1 MTRGWRRGVESSLLV
16 DLSSIEALDT
26 FLEASAERPVLIY
39 KHSLTCGSS
48 AAAFEELQDLLAEPS
63 FGVAVGMVKVQL
75 ARAVSNEIARRFG
88 VRHESP
94 QILLIKGGRV
104 AWSASHFNVTTES
117 ISGALGWLQA
127 EGGNNGSSKP

>member
-1 MTRGWRRGVESSLLV
+1 MSRGWRRGVESSLLV
-16 DLSSIEALDT
+16 DVSSVEALDD
-26 FLEASAERPVLIY
+26 LLAASAGRPVLIY

-63 FGVAVGMVKVQL
+63 FGVTVGMVKVQV

-94 QILLIKGGRV
+94 QVLLIKDGRV
-104 AWSASHFNVTTES
+104 VWTASHFNVTTES
-117 ISGALGWLQA
+117 ISGAVGWL
-127 EGGNNGSSKP
+127 GSEDGKGPGSKS